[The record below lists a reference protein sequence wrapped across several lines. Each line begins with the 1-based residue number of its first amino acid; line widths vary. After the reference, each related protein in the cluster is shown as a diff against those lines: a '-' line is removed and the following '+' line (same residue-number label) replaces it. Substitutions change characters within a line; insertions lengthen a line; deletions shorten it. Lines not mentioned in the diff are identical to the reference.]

1 MGNAARTMAAN
12 SSVIDLMVCPVEA
25 LPSMLAERV
34 VNIANDAIA
43 SHGRFTVA
51 FAGGSL
57 PKQLCPGLIAL
68 SERIDFSK
76 WHVFF
81 GDERFVS
88 RDHEE
93 STWRVFNDM
102 LFSKVPIPAEQIY
115 TLHDLPEGTTLA
127 AAGAWYEEC
136 LLKYK
141 GEDGSVALDL
151 LFCGM
156 GPDGHTCSL
165 FPGHPLLDV
174 HDKLVATISDSP
186 KPPPERVTITFP
198 VIQAARTV
206 MFVAVGAGKANML
219 PLILGNHQSR
229 VVTQQ
234 QNHIDVQLSVGSD
247 THEGITACDMS
258 LPCARVCNLSP
269 GPATT
274 LWVVDNAAASK
285 LLDESKL

>member
-1 MGNAARTMAAN
+1 
-12 SSVIDLMVCPVEA
+12 
-25 LPSMLAERV
+25 MLAERV
-34 VNIANDAIA
+34 AAVANEAVA
-43 SHGRFTVA
+43 ARGRFVVA

-68 SERIDFSK
+68 SDSIDFSK

-93 STWRVFNDM
+93 STWKVFNEM
-102 LFSKVPIPAEQIY
+102 LFSKVAIPADQIY
-115 TLHDLPEGTTLA
+115 TLHDLPEGTTLE

-136 LLKYK
+136 LIKYREE
-141 GEDGSVALDL
+141 GATSPALDL
-151 LFCGM
+151 IFCGM

-165 FPGHPLLDV
+165 FPGHPLLEV
-174 HDKLVATISDSP
+174 QDKLVAIITDSP

-198 VIQAARTV
+198 VIQSARMV
-206 MFVAVGAGKANML
+206 MFVAVGAGKADML
-219 PLILGNHQSR
+219 PLILGNHRSR
-229 VVTQQ
+229 TVTQQ
-234 QNHIDVQLSVGSD
+234 ANHIDVQMTVGQGP
-247 THEGITACDMS
+247 EGITPADMG
-258 LPCARVCNLSP
+258 LPCAKVCNLPRWTQP
-269 GPATT
+269 GTT